1 MTTLEFTSRIPA
13 DQRSLFNF
21 HTNFTNVGLVTPS
34 FITMR
39 FITIPDLMREGSNM
53 TVELRQFGRW
63 IPWDVTVECLIP
75 HSLMVDV
82 QSGRGPFK
90 TWRHEHHF
98 IEKSDGV
105 YLLDRLHYELPFGAA
120 GKLFDL
126 FIFRT
131 INRLL
136 FSYRHKKTK
145 EYFLRS

>member
-1 MTTLEFTSRIPA
+1 MTTLEFTSRIPT
-13 DQRSLFNF
+13 DQRSLFEF
-21 HTNFTNVGLVTPS
+21 HTDFGNVEVVTPP
-34 FITMR
+34 FIVMR
-39 FITIPDLMREGSNM
+39 FTTIPDRMAVGSRM
-53 TVELRQFGRW
+53 TVELRQIFRW
-63 IPWDVTVECLIP
+63 MPWDVTVERLVP
-75 HSLMVDV
+75 YSLMIDV

-105 YLLDRLHYELPFGAA
+105 YLLDRLHYELPFGTA

-126 FIFRT
+126 IVFRT

>member
-21 HTNFTNVGLVTPS
+21 HTNFSNVEIVTPS

-39 FITIPDLMREGSNM
+39 FITIPDKMREGSNM

-63 IPWDVTVECLIP
+63 MPWDVTVERLIP
-75 HSLMVDV
+75 NSLMVDV